1 MTPSTAERPQMP
13 VEDFE
18 ELERQAP
25 ETVRLEYANGKPEVK
40 GGRYQQSPSYPWG
53 ATVEIP
59 SPVNI
64 TLSTEKLK
72 DYAD

>member
-1 MTPSTAERPQMP
+1 MT
-13 VEDFE
+13 
-18 ELERQAP
+18 AP
-25 ETVRLEYANGKPEVK
+25 TVR
-40 GGRYQQSPSYPWG
+40 RHQQSPSYPWG